1 MRGHRCMGAAIMQV
15 GGFRCTRAGGGG
27 DLVDCV
33 EGKCLQLR
41 VCREMDWKRAL
52 CNSDMMLGLD

>member
-1 MRGHRCMGAAIMQV
+1 MQV